1 MALEAAPS
9 VSITYGMRDIEGTET
24 DMRVH
29 TANPLGA
36 GVASPAFIVYLQFA
50 YATLLAA
57 IQALSDSPITYFG
70 ASFSAIE
77 TAPPQFGGGEAES
90 KGVFRFTDE
99 QGRDSF
105 AMAIP
110 GIKASCL
117 QANGRDIDLS
127 NADVDAFVQLMVA
140 GPVPAVNANSKR
152 VLTVQGGNA
161 YKQHRSSSGG
171 SGRATG

>member
-1 MALEAAPS
+1 MAIGAGPS
-9 VSITYGMRDIEGTET
+9 VSILYGMRDIEGTET

-36 GVASPAFIVYLQFA
+36 GVVSAGFIVYLQFA

-57 IQALSDSPITYFG
+57 IQALTDSPITYFG
-70 ASFSAIE
+70 ATFTAVE
-77 TAPPQFGGGEAES
+77 TAPPQYGGGEAEN
-90 KGVFRFTDE
+90 KGVFRFTNN

-110 GIKASCL
+110 GLKASCL
-117 QANGRDIDLS
+117 QPNGRDIDLTNS
-127 NADVDAFVQLMVA
+127 DVDAFILAMTT
-140 GPVPAVNANSKR
+140 GT
-152 VLTVQGGNA
+152 VLTVDANGKQLMTVLGGNA

-171 SGRATG
+171 AGRATG